1 MDNGKDEVQSSYH
14 NSLVLLRVTPY
25 RLVCHFLTLQ
35 THVVMGWSHYYAA
48 IVDKVDAI
56 TKWVCRNKMSG
67 LASKVMG
74 NE

>member
-1 MDNGKDEVQSSYH
+1 
-14 NSLVLLRVTPY
+14 
-25 RLVCHFLTLQ
+25 
-35 THVVMGWSHYYAA
+35 MGWLHYYAA